1 MVGCL
6 PLGGERRWGRREGGL
21 RRSAAAPLSFRT
33 SWPHKSSAPYLFV
46 SSFQSQSFKTKFDH
60 WLSVLIDLVSLV
72 SPAVCNIAEVSWES
86 SQLPQ
91 PLQLPPLAP
100 TTSPGLQ
107 TLQPWNCRAMCW
119 CFKALGSSP
128 CQVLVQCAQGVADDN
143 VHFLVISQNWVW
155 HKMLRRKKAKY
166 FLLQAKGT
174 HYYPQTDFSPSI

>member
-1 MVGCL
+1 MQQPPFFQDIMTTRVISPIFVCVQF
-6 PLGGERRWGRREGGL
+6 
-21 RRSAAAPLSFRT
+21 S
-33 SWPHKSSAPYLFV
+33 KS
-46 SSFQSQSFKTKFDH
+46 KTKFDRRQ
-60 WLSVLIDLVSLV
+60 SVLIDLVSLV

-128 CQVLVQCAQGVADDN
+128 GQVLVQCAQGVPDDN
-143 VHFLVISQNWVW
+143 VHFLVISRKWVW
-155 HKMLRRKKAKY
+155 RKMLCRKKAKY
-166 FLLQAKGT
+166 CFLQAKET
-174 HYYPQTDFSPSI
+174 HYYPQKDFHC

>member
-1 MVGCL
+1 MRAKKKCSSPPFFQDIMTTQVISPIFVCVQF
-6 PLGGERRWGRREGGL
+6 
-21 RRSAAAPLSFRT
+21 S
-33 SWPHKSSAPYLFV
+33 KS
-46 SSFQSQSFKTKFDH
+46 KFDH
-60 WLSVLIDLVSLV
+60 RPSVLIDLVSLV

-86 SQLPQ
+86 SRLPQ
-91 PLQLPPLAP
+91 PLQLPSLAL